1 MTSMMEYRVITH
13 LLNMMRRI
21 IFLLERCLELQIH

>member
-1 MTSMMEYRVITH
+1 MKKKY

-21 IFLLERCLELQIH
+21 IFLNKIQPIKNI